1 MKKTTKNTSMGIALG
16 MCFGVSI
23 GTSLGTVFDNTSIG
37 ISLGLCIGMLFGLA
51 IGAQKDKEV
60 NAQVEEKGYVIKK
73 IEQNEENKEYIIT
86 IVDKLGEESIVNIPE
101 GDMEEEDFVV
111 GDVVF
116 LNEER
121 LLEQAYDKEDEE

>member
-1 MKKTTKNTSMGIALG
+1 MKKTNKNRNMGMALG

-23 GTSLGTVFDNTSIG
+23 GTSLGTVFDNTSMG
-37 ISLGLCIGMLFGLA
+37 ITLGLWIGMLIGFA

-60 NAQVEEKGYVIKK
+60 NKQVEEKGYVIKK
-73 IEQNEENKEYIIT
+73 IEQYEVT
-86 IVDKLGEESIVNIPE
+86 IVDKLGEESVVIVPK
-101 GDMEEEDFVV
+101 GQMEAENLAI

-116 LNEER
+116 LDDDG